1 MSTYSQVGPINT
13 SCSLCN
19 VTIKTMTYEVHV
31 IFALL
36 TNEKIS
42 LERLRDWPKVQLVRV
57 RTGEGRKQLKE
68 HFGQQIISFQ

>member
-1 MSTYSQVGPINT
+1 MSIYSELGPKNT
-13 SCSLCN
+13 SCILCN
-19 VTIKTMTYEVHV
+19 ITIKTMTYEVHV

-42 LERLRDWPKVQLVRV
+42 LEKLRDLPKVLLVRV
-57 RTGEGRKQLKE
+57 RTGERSKQLKE

>member
-1 MSTYSQVGPINT
+1 
-13 SCSLCN
+13 
-19 VTIKTMTYEVHV
+19 MTYEVHV

-42 LERLRDWPKVQLVRV
+42 LEKLRDLPKVLLVRV
-57 RTGEGRKQLKE
+57 RTGERRKQLKE